1 MINRNNIVEFISF
14 LYQKKFNQPA
24 PQDLLDSWSGLNDN
38 ETTIHLN
45 GLYRHWNLDAIS
57 SKNYEQ
63 EFLGRTQGAAHTP
76 IFPAPE
82 APVTGNTHYQQP
94 TYPQNPAPQQ
104 QYTQPQPPVPPVQ
117 KKGGSGWIIGILLAV
132 IAAGA
137 GYYIW
142 NLNQKD
148 TSAPPDVTATDNNIK
163 KPDTVQKVTAPV
175 EAAKPAQ
182 TEEDKKNGRVIHDL
196 LYAESGRSF
205 DDIYKYFDPNLE
217 RYWGINYPTYDELR
231 AEYEKTWTKT
241 ENNEHSNV
249 RINKVADNTYDV
261 MSTYSFFSLKDQ
273 KQKRVDS
280 KIRFVFNKEN
290 KIIRSYGL

>member
-63 EFLGRTQGAAHTP
+63 EFLSRHQGTTHTP
-76 IFPAPE
+76 IFPTPAP
-82 APVTGNTHYQQP
+82 APGNTNYQQP
-94 TYPQNPAPQQ
+94 GYPQNPAPQQ
-104 QYTQPQPPVPPVQ
+104 QYMQPPPPPPAQ
-117 KKGGSGWIIGILLAV
+117 KKGGSGWIIGVLLAI

-163 KPDTVQKVTAPV
+163 KADTVQKAPV
-175 EAAKPAQ
+175 PVQAAKPEQ
-182 TEEDKKNGRVIHDL
+182 TEDDKKNARVIHDL

-217 RYWGINYPTYDELR
+217 RYWGINYPTYDELK

-249 RINKVADNTYDV
+249 RINKVSDNTYDV
-261 MSTYSFFSLKDQ
+261 MSTYAYFSLKDQ

>member
-63 EFLGRTQGAAHTP
+63 EFLNRTQGTMHTP
-76 IFPAPE
+76 IFPSAN
-82 APVTGNTHYQQP
+82 PVTDNTNYQP
-94 TYPQNPAPQQ
+94 PAYPQNPAPQQ
-104 QYTQPQPPVPPVQ
+104 QYAPPSPPPPSAP
-117 KKGGSGWIIGILLAV
+117 KKGGSGLIIGILLV
-132 IAAGA
+132 IIAAGA
-137 GYYIW
+137 GYYVW
-142 NLNQKD
+142 DLNRKD
-148 TSAPPDVTATDNNIK
+148 TSAPPEVTATDNNIK
-163 KPDTVQKVTAPV
+163 KADTAQKAPV
-175 EAAKPAQ
+175 PVQAAKPEQ
-182 TEEDKKNGRVIHDL
+182 TEDDKKNARVIHDL

-217 RYWGINYPTYDELR
+217 RYWGINYPTYDELK
-231 AEYEKTWTKT
+231 AEYEKTWAKT
-241 ENNEHSNV
+241 ENTEHSNV
-249 RINKVADNTYDV
+249 RINKVSDNTYDV

>member
-63 EFLGRTQGAAHTP
+63 EFLSRTKGTTHTP
-76 IFPAPE
+76 IFPGAN
-82 APVTGNTHYQQP
+82 PVPDNTNYQQQP
-94 TYPQNPAPQQ
+94 AYPQNPAPQQ
-104 QYTQPQPPVPPVQ
+104 QYTAPPSPPPPAP
-117 KKGGSGWIIGILLAV
+117 KKGGSGWIIGLLLV
-132 IAAGA
+132 IIAAGA
-137 GYYIW
+137 GYYVW
-142 NLNQKD
+142 DLNRKD
-148 TSAPPDVTATDNNIK
+148 TSAPPEVTATDNNIK
-163 KPDTVQKVTAPV
+163 KADTAQKAPV
-175 EAAKPAQ
+175 PVQAAKPEQ
-182 TEEDKKNGRVIHDL
+182 TEADKKNARVIHDL

-217 RYWGINYPTYDELR
+217 RYWGINYPTYDELK
-231 AEYEKTWTKT
+231 AEYEKTWGKT

-249 RINKVADNTYDV
+249 RINKVSDNTYDV

>member
-14 LYQKKFNQPA
+14 LYLKKFNQPA

-38 ETTIHLN
+38 ETSIHLN

-63 EFLGRTQGAAHTP
+63 EFLNRGNAAAHTP
-76 IFPAPE
+76 IFPSPAP
-82 APVTGNTHYQQP
+82 ASTTNYQQQNFTP
-94 TYPQNPAPQQ
+94 NPAPQQ
-104 QYTQPQPPVPPVQ
+104 QYTQAPTPPAP

-137 GYYIW
+137 GYYVW
-142 NLNQKD
+142 DLNKKD
-148 TSAPPDVTATDNNIK
+148 TSAPPDVTATDNNIRK
-163 KPDTVQKVTAPV
+163 ADTVQKTPVPVQAP
-175 EAAKPAQ
+175 KPEQ
-182 TEEDKKNGRVIHDL
+182 TEEDKKNARVIHDL

-217 RYWGINYPTYDELR
+217 RYWGINYPTYDELK
-231 AEYEKTWTKT
+231 AEYEKTWSKT
-241 ENNEHSNV
+241 ESNEHSNV